1 MTEKGDIM
9 QYLESFKLP
18 TEKDELNFV
27 FEDQRLDMTCYNLNN
42 AYPFHIFPKKE
53 FSRISFAP
61 ITIFYG
67 GNGSGKSTVLNVI
80 AEKLGIAR
88 MAPFNRTPFF
98 ERYLKDCDYSLTNGR
113 SLPSDSRIVTSDDVF
128 DFLLDVRMMNQG
140 IDRQRENLFAEWET
154 LRKDGTYRMT
164 SLEDFEELQ
173 KRNRAKHMTRSAYT
187 HRRLPDNL
195 FGKSN
200 GESAYEYFMDKIR
213 DNALYLLDEPEN
225 SLSVQLQKKLAAYL
239 EESVRFYDCQL
250 IISTH
255 SPFLLS
261 LKGAKIYDLDSIPV
275 APKKWTEL
283 ENVLVWHD
291 FFEEHR
297 NEF

>member
-1 MTEKGDIM
+1 M

-98 ERYLKDCDYSLTNGR
+98 ERYLKDCDYRLTNGR

-140 IDRQRENLFAEWET
+140 IDRQRENLFAEWEV

-275 APKKWTEL
+275 TSKKWTEL

>member
-1 MTEKGDIM
+1 M

-98 ERYLKDCDYSLTNGR
+98 ERYLKDCDYRLTNGR

-275 APKKWTEL
+275 TSKKWTEL

>member
-1 MTEKGDIM
+1 M

-18 TEKDELNFV
+18 TERDELNFV

-98 ERYLKDCDYSLTNGR
+98 ERYLKDCDYRLTNGR

-275 APKKWTEL
+275 TSKKWTEL